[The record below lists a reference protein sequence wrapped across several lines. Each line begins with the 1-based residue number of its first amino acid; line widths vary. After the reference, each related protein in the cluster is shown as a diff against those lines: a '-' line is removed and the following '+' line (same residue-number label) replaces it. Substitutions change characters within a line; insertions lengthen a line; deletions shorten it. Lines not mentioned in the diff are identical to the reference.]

1 MTGQRETAQRE
12 LRLTVEDEAVP
23 AVSATVHEPRR
34 PTGPA
39 VLLVHGAGS
48 DKDGAP
54 LVALAEAVAAEGHL
68 VVRANLPYREA
79 GAKRRPPRADR
90 AVPGYRQ
97 VLESA
102 RREVGPRRPWV
113 AGGKSYGGRVA
124 SMAAAEGMAV
134 AGLLLYGYP
143 LHPPGSPERLRVA
156 HWPRITVPSLFLQ
169 GTRDT
174 FGDVARF
181 EEHLGDLSGPAT
193 LHVVEGGDHSLRVTG
208 KAAPDGVPRRPE
220 EVCRSLGSVVGAWL
234 DELQRAGSGP

>member
-1 MTGQRETAQRE
+1 MSDQRD
-12 LRLTVEDEAVP
+12 LRLVVRDEAVP

-34 PTGPA
+34 PSGPA
-39 VLLVHGAGS
+39 VLLAHGAGS

-54 LVALAEAVAAEGHL
+54 LVALAQAIAQEGYL

-97 VLESA
+97 VLEAA
-102 RREVGPRRPWV
+102 RRELAPGREWV

-124 SMAAAEGMAV
+124 SMAAAEGMDV
-134 AGLLLYGYP
+134 AGLLFYGYP
-143 LHPPGSPERLRVA
+143 LHPPGSPEKLRVA
-156 HWPRITVPSLFLQ
+156 HWPRIAVPSLFLQ
-169 GTRDT
+169 GTRDA
-174 FGDVARF
+174 FGDPGLF
-181 EEHLGDLSGPAT
+181 EEHLPQLGGRAT

-220 EVCRSLGSVVGAWL
+220 EVCRSLGSVIATWL
-234 DELQRAGSGP
+234 DDRVG